1 MKIWPNHFY
10 TTWNKQ
16 DWNTDSPPTP
26 PPWRWLKMD
35 IEFYPVVQECKKKT
49 IFKYHHQEICQFFFF
64 FPKVKIC
71 FHEESGRASAT
82 ALMTGMIED
91 FAGGSA
97 IRTCLPMQETQVWS
111 WVRKIP
117 WIRKWQLTPVLL
129 PGKFHGQRNLEST
142 VLGVTKESAW
152 LSN

>member
-1 MKIWPNHFY
+1 MIREE
-10 TTWNKQ
+10 KQ
-16 DWNTDSPPTP
+16 SREGREHTGMGDTGRRHLRRECSPLGPLYLHYLRCSFPQEFHTDSPPTP

-49 IFKYHHQEICQFFFF
+49 IFKYHHQEICQFFFFF

-97 IRTCLPMQETQVWS
+97 IRTCLPMQETQV
-111 WVRKIP
+111 
-117 WIRKWQLTPVLL
+117 
-129 PGKFHGQRNLEST
+129 
-142 VLGVTKESAW
+142 
-152 LSN
+152 